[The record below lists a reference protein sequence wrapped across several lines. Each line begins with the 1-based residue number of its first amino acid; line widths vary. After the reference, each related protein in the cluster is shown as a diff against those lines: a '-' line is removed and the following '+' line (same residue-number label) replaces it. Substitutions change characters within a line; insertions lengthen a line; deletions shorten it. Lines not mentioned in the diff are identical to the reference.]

1 MKTKFMMVGLLAAGS
16 LLMGQKP
23 KSPKERDA
31 IQAVFSAQTPEQK
44 IAAVDDLLTKFKDTE
59 FKAIA
64 LEAAGE
70 AYQQKGDSA
79 NAIVYGNR
87 ALEADPKSFQAMFL
101 VSRQLAQITK
111 QFDLDKDEKLKRA
124 TKLANDA
131 IVAVNAATKPNPQ
144 LSDDQW
150 AGYKKDFIADGHETL
165 GMIASIDKK
174 WDTSIA
180 EFKMAV
186 DEAATPEPSAMIRL
200 ADSYNSVKKYDEAIA
215 LADKVLANTSIADV
229 FKKAAQEEKTRATKA
244 KAQN

>member
-1 MKTKFMMVGLLAAGS
+1 MKTKFMMVSLLAAGS

-31 IQAVFSAQTPEQK
+31 VQAVFSAQTPDQK
-44 IAAVDDLLTKFKDTE
+44 ITAVDDLLTKFKDTE

-64 LEAAGE
+64 LNAAAE
-70 AYQQKGDSA
+70 AYQEKGDSA

-87 ALEADPKSFQAMFL
+87 ALEADPKSFQAMLL

-165 GMIASIDKK
+165 GMIASVDKK
-174 WDTSIA
+174 WDTSVT

-186 DEAATPEPSAMIRL
+186 DEAANPEPSAMIRL
-200 ADSYNSVKKYDEAIA
+200 ANAYNSVKKYDEAIA
-215 LADKVLANTSIADV
+215 LADKVLASPGIADV
-229 FKKAAQEEKTRATKA
+229 FKKAATEEKARAA
-244 KAQN
+244 KGKGQ